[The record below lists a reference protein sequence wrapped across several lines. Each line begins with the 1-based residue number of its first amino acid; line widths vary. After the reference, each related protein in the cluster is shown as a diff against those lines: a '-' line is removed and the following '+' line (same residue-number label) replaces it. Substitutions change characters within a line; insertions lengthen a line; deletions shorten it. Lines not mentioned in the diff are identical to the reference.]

1 MKKICRDWDHQKLE
15 PTSSG
20 CMVDVKF
27 SGGGGGGGGVFATQV
42 ASLKYLSLLLLNLEL
57 NNANDFL

>member
-15 PTSSG
+15 PTSPG

-27 SGGGGGGGGVFATQV
+27 SEGGGGVATQV

-57 NNANDFL
+57 NNANDFLNL